1 MPSNIIQMNKID
13 SLTGVYTKEYFYE
26 EARRLIDNNSET
38 QFAFLELDINR
49 LTMINELMGIAEGD
63 RLLAYIGTILSE
75 IFSQEKNSTYAR
87 IHADLFVVC
96 CPYEE
101 KRMYQYIDLIE
112 QSIKE
117 YHISFEIL
125 LSFGIYLCVERNL
138 NISIMCD
145 RANLALKSVKGNY
158 IKHVAF
164 YDSLMHDKIIR
175 EQEITQT
182 MSRALKNREFVV
194 YYQPKHSL
202 DDEGII
208 GAEALVRWK
217 NPKKGMISPGVFIPV
232 FEENGFI
239 MKLDAYVWGETCK
252 FIRKRLD
259 EGKNVPP
266 ISVNVSRVNLYNP
279 DLCKYLDNL
288 VKKYNIPYNLLELEL
303 TESAYTDNPQL
314 MLQTMHQLQLL
325 GFHVAMDD
333 FGSGYSSLNMLKDV
347 PVDILKID
355 LKFLSGNSNPEKGTS
370 IMAAIVRMAKWLGIP
385 SIVEGV
391 ETKEQVGF
399 LRSIG
404 CTMAQGYYYAK
415 PMAEEDFEKYI
426 DQRIEHI
433 DESKTLYETR
443 GNLIDADQFWTYGEK
458 NFDYLMSLY
467 SACGIYEIYQNQ
479 LELVRSSDS
488 YYDMIHST
496 REAFYFD
503 GLYLMGWIPEE
514 DRKTVFKMFEDAD
527 KGVVGEGIY
536 RRNCPNGETIWL
548 HTKVKFLSQ
557 KEDRK
562 IYFVIMNDISK
573 YKNQME

>member
-26 EARRLIDNNSET
+26 EARRLIDNNSKT
-38 QFAFLELDINR
+38 QFAILELDINR

-87 IHADLFVVC
+87 IHADLFVAC

-527 KGVVGEGIY
+527 KGVVGEGLY

-557 KEDRK
+557 NEDRK
-562 IYFVIMNDISK
+562 IYFVIMNDVSK
-573 YKNQME
+573 YKNELK

>member
-1 MPSNIIQMNKID
+1 MPSNITQMSKID

-26 EARRLIDNNSET
+26 EARRLIDSNSET
-38 QFAFLELDINR
+38 QFAILELDINR

-87 IHADLFVVC
+87 IHADLFVAC

-527 KGVVGEGIY
+527 KGVVGEGLY

-557 KEDRK
+557 NEDRK
-562 IYFVIMNDISK
+562 IYFVIMNDVSK
-573 YKNQME
+573 YKNELK

>member
-1 MPSNIIQMNKID
+1 MPSNITQMNKTD

-38 QFAFLELDINR
+38 QFAILELDINR

-87 IHADLFVVC
+87 IHADLFVAC

-101 KRMYQYIDLIE
+101 KRMYQYINLIE

-125 LSFGIYLCVERNL
+125 ISFGIYLCVERNL

-158 IKHVAF
+158 IKHVAL

-208 GAEALVRWK
+208 GAEALVRWN
-217 NPKKGMISPGVFIPV
+217 NPKKGMISPGDFIPV

-288 VKKYNIPYNLLELEL
+288 VKKYNIPYHLLELEL
-303 TESAYTDNPQL
+303 TESAYTENPQL

-355 LKFLSGNSNPEKGTS
+355 LKFLSGSSNPEKGTS

-415 PMAEEDFEKYI
+415 PMKEEDFEEYI
-426 DQRIEHI
+426 DKRIQHLDI
-433 DESKTLYETR
+433 NKALSETK
-443 GNLIDADQFWTYGEK
+443 GNLIDTDQFWTYGEK
-458 NFDYLMSLY
+458 NFDYLMSLF

-479 LELVRSSDS
+479 LELVRTSDS

-496 REAFYFD
+496 RDAFYFD

-514 DRKTVFKMFEDAD
+514 DRKIVMKMFEDAD
-527 KGVVGEGIY
+527 KGITGEGFY

-548 HTKVKFLSQ
+548 HSKVKFLSQ
-557 KEDRK
+557 KDDRK
-562 IYFVIMNDISK
+562 MYFVIMNDVSK
-573 YKNQME
+573 YKDEMK

>member
-1 MPSNIIQMNKID
+1 MPSSIIQMSKID

-26 EARRLIDNNSET
+26 EARRLIDTNSET

-217 NPKKGMISPGVFIPV
+217 NPKKGMISPGFFIPV

-527 KGVVGEGIY
+527 KGVVGEGLY

-557 KEDRK
+557 NEDRK
-562 IYFVIMNDISK
+562 IYFVIMNDVSK
-573 YKNQME
+573 YKNELK

>member
-1 MPSNIIQMNKID
+1 MNKID

-514 DRKTVFKMFEDAD
+514 DRKTVMKMFEDAD
-527 KGVVGEGIY
+527 KGITGEGIY

>member
-1 MPSNIIQMNKID
+1 MPSSITQMSKID

-38 QFAFLELDINR
+38 QFAILELDINR

-87 IHADLFVVC
+87 IHADLFVIC

-101 KRMYQYIDLIE
+101 KRMYQYINLIE
-112 QSIKE
+112 HSIKE

-125 LSFGIYLCVERNL
+125 LSFGIYLCVEQNL

-145 RANLALKSVKGNY
+145 RSNLALKSVKGNY
-158 IKHVAF
+158 INHIAF

-182 MSRALKNREFVV
+182 MSRALKNKEFVV
-194 YYQPKHSL
+194 YYQPKYSL
-202 DDEGII
+202 DDESII

-217 NPKKGMISPGVFIPV
+217 NPTKGMIAPGVFIPV

-266 ISVNVSRVNLYNP
+266 ISVNVSRVNLYNR
-279 DLCKYLDNL
+279 DLCKYLENL
-288 VKKYNIPYNLLELEL
+288 VKKYNIPYHLLELEL

-415 PMAEEDFEKYI
+415 PMSEEDFEGYI
-426 DQRIEHI
+426 DHRIEHV
-433 DESKTLYETR
+433 DENKILNETK
-443 GNLIDADQFWTYGEK
+443 GNLIDADQLWTYGEK
-458 NFDYLMSLY
+458 KFDYLTSIF

-479 LELVRSSDS
+479 LELVRTSDS

-503 GLYLMGWIPEE
+503 GLYLLGWIPEE
-514 DRKTVFKMFEDAD
+514 DRKTVMKMFEDAD
-527 KGVVGEGIY
+527 NGITGEGIY

-562 IYFVIMNDISK
+562 IYFVVMNDISK
-573 YKNQME
+573 YKKQME

>member
-503 GLYLMGWIPEE
+503 GLYLLGWIPEE
-514 DRKTVFKMFEDAD
+514 DRKTVMKMFEDAD
-527 KGVVGEGIY
+527 KGITGEGIY